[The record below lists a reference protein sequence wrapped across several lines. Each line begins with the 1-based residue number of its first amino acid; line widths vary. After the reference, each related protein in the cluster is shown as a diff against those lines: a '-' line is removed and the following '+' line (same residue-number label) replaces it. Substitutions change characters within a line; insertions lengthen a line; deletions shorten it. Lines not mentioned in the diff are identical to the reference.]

1 METRKAATSE
11 IKQSSEANRDLE
23 EMLLEILHSD
33 YSFSLAQ
40 QQQNHST
47 SVVNNLAYDDSLP
60 SVDLLVGR
68 SREPCNE
75 ELFKSIPADSLVL
88 TEKIPTMSLPYQFL
102 KSNSDPGPL
111 MCDQEQSE
119 TEENCAENSSESL
132 VQCKRLDVSAPKQYW
147 CSVPGCGGQFTRRN
161 NLKTHMRLHNNE
173 NPFIV
178 TLDAGDHL
186 NGRVHSNTIIGRI
199 SDRPYET
206 LRKKKKW
213 QEENLLEHLQSVLNF
228 HSSLRVRII
237 IQKVHRS
244 ESV

>member
-173 NPFIV
+173 NPF
-178 TLDAGDHL
+178 TCNFGC
-186 NGRVHSNTIIGRI
+186 GRSF
-199 SDRPYET
+199 
-206 LRKKKKW
+206 KW
-213 QEENLLEHLQSVLNF
+213 K
-228 HSSLRVRII
+228 SSLKHHYRAHQRQALRDIKKEKEVARG
-237 IQKVHRS
+237 KPARTS
-244 ESV
+244 TERTEFS